1 MQEESVAQRRRLAV
15 SPAQHEELV
24 AHRDHDPRPY
34 VRERCAALVKIAD
47 GMSPHAV
54 AQRGLL
60 KARDPDTVY
69 GWLTT
74 YSAEARGLAG
84 VVARQHGG
92 ARRGCL

>member
-1 MQEESVAQRRRLAV
+1 MQEQLMAQRRRLAV

-24 AHRDHDPRPY
+24 AHRDHDSRPY
-34 VRERCAALVKIAD
+34 VRERCAALVKIAA

-54 AQRGLL
+54 ARRGLL

-69 GWLTT
+69 GWLDA
-74 YSAEARGLAG
+74 YEAAGLAG

>member
-1 MQEESVAQRRRLAV
+1 MAQRRKLLLSAGQREA
-15 SPAQHEELV
+15 LV
-24 AHRDHDPRPY
+24 AHRDHDPRPS
-34 VRERCAALVKIAD
+34 VRERCAALVKIAA

-69 GWLTT
+69 GGLAA
-74 YSAEARGLAG
+74 YEAAGLAG
-84 VVARQHGG
+84 VIARQHGG

>member
-1 MQEESVAQRRRLAV
+1 MAQRRKLTV
-15 SPAQHEELV
+15 SAEQREALV
-24 AHRDHDPRPY
+24 AHRDHDPHPY

-54 AQRGLL
+54 AQRGLV

-69 GWLTT
+69 GWLAA
-74 YSAEARGLAG
+74 YEAEGLAG
-84 VVARQHGG
+84 VIARQHGG

>member
-1 MQEESVAQRRRLAV
+1 MAQRRTLAL
-15 SPAQHEELV
+15 SPAQRGALE

-60 KARDPDTVY
+60 RPRDPDTVY
-69 GWLTT
+69 GWLAT
-74 YSAEARGLAG
+74 YESRGLAG
-84 VVARQHGG
+84 VIARQHGG
-92 ARRGCL
+92 ARRGCF

>member
-1 MQEESVAQRRRLAV
+1 MQEALVAQRRTLALA
-15 SPAQHEELV
+15 PAQREELV

-34 VRERCAALVKIAD
+34 VRERCAALVKIGE

-54 AQRGLL
+54 ARRGLL

-69 GWLTT
+69 GWLAA
-74 YSAEARGLAG
+74 YEAEGLVG

>member
-1 MQEESVAQRRRLAV
+1 M

-24 AHRDHDPRPY
+24 AHRDHDRRPY
-34 VRERCAALVKIAD
+34 VRERCAALVKIAA

-69 GWLTT
+69 GWLAA
-74 YSAEARGLAG
+74 YEAEGLAG
-84 VVARQHGG
+84 VIARQHGG
-92 ARRGCL
+92 ARRGYL

>member
-1 MQEESVAQRRRLAV
+1 MAQRRTLTV
-15 SPAQHEELV
+15 SAGQREELV

-34 VRERCAALVKIAD
+34 VRERCAALVKIAA

-69 GWLTT
+69 GWLAA
-74 YSAEARGLAG
+74 YEAEGLAG
-84 VVARQHGG
+84 VIARQHGG
-92 ARRGCL
+92 ARRGYL

>member
-1 MQEESVAQRRRLAV
+1 LSPGQR
-15 SPAQHEELV
+15 EELV
-24 AHRDHDPRPY
+24 AHRAHDPRPY

-60 KARDPDTVY
+60 TERDPDTVY
-69 GWLTT
+69 GWLTA
-74 YSAEARGLAG
+74 YEAEGLAG

-92 ARRGCL
+92 ARRGCF

>member
-60 KARDPDTVY
+60 RARDPDTVY

-74 YSAEARGLAG
+74 YEARGLAG